1 MKSGKITAAIVVLAT
16 AAWAQT
22 ALPSTSGMPSPRRAA
37 IATTEAESKAAQAR
51 ADSAM
56 HQRVREMGT
65 TLSSMHAL
73 LKQMSVK
80 NATSGTKDPIV
91 KDNIQ
96 MWELMLKQLDK
107 QFEQL
112 QAAAKTREDMEARR
126 NAMYKQAEEKAAL
139 AARNAMS
146 QQAGG
151 QTTEGAGTQSSP
163 APAATS
169 PSAQPSSS
177 SPN

>member
-1 MKSGKITAAIVVLAT
+1 MKSGKITAAILLFAT

-22 ALPSTSGMPSPRRAA
+22 ALPAPSGMPSARKTG

-51 ADSAM
+51 AENVLN
-56 HQRVREMGT
+56 QRVKEMGT

-73 LKQMSVK
+73 LKQMSTK
-80 NATSGTKDPIV
+80 NSASGSKDPIA

-112 QAAAKTREDMEARR
+112 QVAARSREEMEARR
-126 NAMYKQAEEKAAL
+126 NAMYKQAEQKAAL

-146 QQAGG
+146 QQSSG
-151 QTTEGAGTQSSP
+151 QSTEAAPTSSSEG
-163 APAATS
+163 AATS
-169 PSAQPSSS
+169 PAAQPSSS
-177 SPN
+177 PN